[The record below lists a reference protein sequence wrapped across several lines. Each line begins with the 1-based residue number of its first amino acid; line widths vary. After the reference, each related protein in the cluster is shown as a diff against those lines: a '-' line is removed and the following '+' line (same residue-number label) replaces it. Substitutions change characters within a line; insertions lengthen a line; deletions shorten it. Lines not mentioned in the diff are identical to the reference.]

1 MSFYGDIQR
10 WWVGTVEEDSGKSD
24 PNQLGR
30 CRVRIDGVHGPDCLL
45 DDLPYAQSILPS
57 TGGGTSGTGETPQL
71 LSGAKVIGFFLD
83 GALSQLP
90 VIWGSIPHI
99 GIPSVTQQQIA
110 FKEKKSIIDTVN
122 RKAFKLGPS
131 PVINN
136 TTRSSNLKVAW
147 DFFSDNTII
156 KFRPHHISG
165 MLGNFMHESGNDTTI
180 DPTVVSGIT
189 NESSEGIAQWNPAE
203 KSGNR
208 LNKLIIFA
216 KNNNKVHTDLLIQLE
231 FVIHELRTV
240 NYLNKGF
247 LDTKTVEQATMHFMR
262 WYLRPASLNKTTL
275 RFTKKQGGKFPSKV
289 DKVRL
294 GEERRLE
301 NANKVNIKFTQ
312 GSK

>member
-10 WWVGTVEEDSGKSD
+10 WWVGTVEEDSGKTD
-24 PNQLGR
+24 PNGLGR
-30 CRVRIDGVHGPDCLL
+30 CRVRIDGIHGSDISL
-45 DDLPYAQSILPS
+45 DDLPYAQTILPA
-57 TGGGTSGTGETPQL
+57 TGGGTSGIGENAQL

-83 GALSQLP
+83 GMASQLP
-90 VIWGSIPHI
+90 IIYGYMSHI
-99 GIPSVTQQQIA
+99 GIPSITQQEIIA
-110 FKEKKSIIDTVN
+110 KEKRTIIDTVN
-122 RKAFKLGPS
+122 NKAFKLGPN
-131 PVINN
+131 PIINN
-136 TTRSSNLKVAW
+136 SVTASNLKVAW

-180 DPTVVSGIT
+180 DPVVVSGIT
-189 NESSEGIAQWNPAE
+189 NESSQGIAQWNPAE
-203 KSGNR
+203 IAGNR
-208 LNKLIIFA
+208 LNKLINFA
-216 KNNNKVHTDLLIQLE
+216 NNNNKPHIDLLIQLA
-231 FVIHELRTV
+231 FVVHELRNV

-262 WYLRPASLNKTTL
+262 WYQRPASLNKTTL
-275 RFTKKQGGKFPSKV
+275 RFTKKQGGKFPSKI

-294 GEERRLE
+294 GEEQRLN